1 MIVQEKEFIDVRFTR
16 TLTVVAIAAV
26 ALLALACGGNDDG
39 AGGGAADAGVR
50 EIHLRM
56 TDQIRFDPAEI
67 QVEAGVPVRL
77 VIDNSEAA
85 SIHDFSV
92 KAISVKD
99 VSHEGEADVGHIGMN
114 SADDYDLHLALE
126 SGTDGVLEFTPTEA
140 GEYEF
145 MCTVTGHAQAG
156 MTGTLI
162 VV

>member
-1 MIVQEKEFIDVRFTR
+1 MRFTR

-26 ALLALACGGNDDG
+26 VLIALACGGDDG
-39 AGGGAADAGVR
+39 GTGDGDGDSGVR
-50 EIHLRM
+50 EIRLRM
-56 TDQIRFDPAEI
+56 TDQIRFEPAEI

-92 KAISVKD
+92 KAIPVTD
-99 VSHEGEADVGHIGMN
+99 VNHEGEADVGHSGMD

-145 MCTVTGHAQAG
+145 MCTVTGHAEAG
-156 MTGTLI
+156 MKGTLI

>member
-1 MIVQEKEFIDVRFTR
+1 MRLAR

-26 ALLALACGGNDDG
+26 ALIALACGGD
-39 AGGGAADAGVR
+39 AGGTGGGDGESGVR

-92 KAISVKD
+92 KAIPVMD
-99 VSHEGEADVGHIGMN
+99 VNHEGEADMGHMGMN
-114 SADDYDLHLALE
+114 STDDYDLHLALE
-126 SGTDGVLEFTPTEA
+126 SGTDGVLEFTPTET

-162 VV
+162 VT

>member
-1 MIVQEKEFIDVRFTR
+1 MRFTR
-16 TLTVVAIAAV
+16 TFTVVAIAAAV
-26 ALLALACGGNDDG
+26 LTVLACGGDG
-39 AGGGAADAGVR
+39 GGSGGGDAGGGVR

-67 QVEAGVPVRL
+67 KLEAGAPVRL

-92 KAISVKD
+92 KAIPVKD
-99 VSHEGEADVGHIGMN
+99 VSHEGEAGMGHMGMN

-126 SGTDGVLEFTPTEA
+126 SGADGVLEFTPTEA

-145 MCTVTGHAQAG
+145 MCAVTGHAQAG

-162 VV
+162 VT

>member
-1 MIVQEKEFIDVRFTR
+1 MRFAKA
-16 TLTVVAIAAV
+16 LTIAAIAAV
-26 ALLALACGGNDDG
+26 AVIALACGGNDDG
-39 AGGGAADAGVR
+39 SGDGSANAGVR

-92 KAISVKD
+92 KAIPVTD
-99 VSHEGEADVGHIGMN
+99 VEHEGEAGMGHMGMS

-140 GEYEF
+140 GQYEF
-145 MCTVTGHAQAG
+145 MCTVTGHAAAG
-156 MTGTLI
+156 MIGTLI
-162 VV
+162 VT

>member
-1 MIVQEKEFIDVRFTR
+1 MRFAQ

-26 ALLALACGGNDDG
+26 GLVALACGGDDG
-39 AGGGAADAGVR
+39 GTGGGDGDSAVR

-67 QVEAGVPVRL
+67 EVEAGVPVRL

-92 KAISVKD
+92 KAIPVTD
-99 VSHEGEADVGHIGMN
+99 VSHGGEADMGHMGMD
-114 SADDYDLHLALE
+114 SSDDYDLHLALE

-140 GEYEF
+140 GKYEF

>member
-1 MIVQEKEFIDVRFTR
+1 MRLAR

-26 ALLALACGGNDDG
+26 ALIALACGGDDG
-39 AGGGAADAGVR
+39 GTGSGEANAGVR
-50 EIHLRM
+50 EIHLQM

-67 QVEAGVPVRL
+67 QVEAGMPVRL

-92 KAISVKD
+92 KAIPVMD
-99 VSHEGEADVGHIGMN
+99 VNHEGEADMGHMGMN
-114 SADDYDLHLALE
+114 STNDYDLHLALE
-126 SGTDGVLEFTPTEA
+126 SGTDGVLEFTPTET

-162 VV
+162 VT